1 MAVSDQYFDPQL
13 RAHTLAADLVA
24 CADALSA
31 LAGQL
36 LREIG
41 DTDPDTADDVD
52 GRLLSTYAALSTERN
67 KLRRLASD
75 VRSLAAVI
83 R

>member
-24 CADALSA
+24 CADALSS
-31 LAGQL
+31 LAGHL
-36 LREIG
+36 IGEIE
-41 DTDPDTADDVD
+41 DTDPATASGMDA
-52 GRLLSTYAALSTERN
+52 RLLSTWAALSNERN

>member
-36 LREIG
+36 LGQIV
-41 DTDPDTADDVD
+41 DTDPSTACGTDAH
-52 GRLLSTYAALSTERN
+52 LLSTYSALSTERN

-75 VRSLAAVI
+75 VRSLAGVI